1 MNNNMNIRK
10 AVKQDIPQIENLLY
24 QVQKVHSDKRPDI
37 FKPGGQ
43 KYTTEDLIQIL
54 EDSSKPIYVAEKN
67 GKILGYAFC
76 IFKQHETSSVTNI
89 KTLYI
94 DDLCVTESARGQRIG
109 RKIYNYVLDIAKQS
123 KCYNVTLNVWA
134 CNEAAKKF
142 YDKCGLQVQK
152 FGMEQIVE
160 SDTDG

>member
-1 MNNNMNIRK
+1 MKIRK

-37 FKPGGQ
+37 FKSGGQ
-43 KYTTEDLIQIL
+43 KYTTEDLIHIL
-54 EDSSKPIYVAEKN
+54 EDSNKPIYVAEKN
-67 GKILGYAFC
+67 DIIEGYAFC
-76 IFKQHETSSVTNI
+76 IFKQHETTSMTNI

-94 DDLCVTESARGQRIG
+94 DDLCVSENVRGQGIG
-109 RKIYNYVLDIAKQS
+109 LEIYNYVLEVAKQS

-142 YDKCGLQVQK
+142 YDKCGLTVQK
-152 FGMEQIVE
+152 FGMEQIVVE
-160 SDTDG
+160 HLKLAKS